1 MPSMP
6 SLNSVPSPLRVE
18 SPNSP
23 IMLPGMPPPPQFLP
37 SGQFMPTG
45 LPPGVHPLPF
55 MPPPPFD
62 LPSRPPHNRLISPP
76 PRGYSPSLIDDR
88 YSPDSRYH
96 DDYSVMS
103 TRYDTE
109 TDFSPPPSP
118 PKHSRQNTSS
128 GYSRQNGAKGPYS
141 PATSPKMNGRH
152 NNNNNNRNKSNKG
165 TNCSDSSSSS
175 ESSGRS
181 NASSSSSTIDSFHE
195 TDIEC

>member
-1 MPSMP
+1 MPSLT

-37 SGQFMPTG
+37 PGQYMPPGPLSTG
-45 LPPGVHPLPF
+45 LPPGVPPLPF
-55 MPPPPFD
+55 IPPPPFD
-62 LPSRPPHNRLISPP
+62 LTSRQHGGRLVSPP

-118 PKHSRQNTSS
+118 PKHSRITSA
-128 GYSRQNGAKGPYS
+128 RQNGASKAYS
-141 PATSPKMNGRH
+141 PTSPQMNGRH
-152 NNNNNNRNKSNKG
+152 NNNNNRNKSNKG

-175 ESSGRS
+175 KSSGRI
-181 NASSSSSTIDSFHE
+181 NASSSTSTIDSFNE
-195 TDIEC
+195 TEFEC